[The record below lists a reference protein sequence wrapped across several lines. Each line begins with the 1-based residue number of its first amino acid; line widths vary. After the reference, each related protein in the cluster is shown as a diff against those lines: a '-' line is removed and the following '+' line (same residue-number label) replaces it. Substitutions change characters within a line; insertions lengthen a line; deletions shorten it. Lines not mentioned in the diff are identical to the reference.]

1 MSNIDDV
8 GDDDD
13 DDDDYNGEWKWLT
26 KSHQS
31 FRSINS
37 KSISLVE
44 RGKRKPIEN
53 LKEILR
59 EEVIDKT
66 IPEKLHFVKR
76 HTKSLQEGAG
86 IVQMMS

>member
-1 MSNIDDV
+1 MSNIDGVSDY
-8 GDDDD
+8 DDDNHH
-13 DDDDYNGEWKWLT
+13 DYNGEWKWLT

-37 KSISLVE
+37 KSISIME

-59 EEVIDKT
+59 GRGD
-66 IPEKLHFVKR
+66 R
-76 HTKSLQEGAG
+76 
-86 IVQMMS
+86 